1 MPAGNFAMHAT
12 IDNMHP
18 MAGPETTT
26 TERNFALAAHLL
38 LLAGQVVP
46 VVPSLIL
53 WLVKRDES
61 AFIDDHGKEAV
72 NFQISLII
80 YVIISFILM
89 PACGIGGILFAGV
102 YVLAIVTMILASI
115 AASNG
120 RYYRYPMCIRMI
132 P

>member
-1 MPAGNFAMHAT
+1 MYAGDDAMHAT
-12 IDNMHP
+12 INNPHP
-18 MAGPETTT
+18 MAGPVTTS

-61 AFIDDHGKEAV
+61 AFIDDHGKESV
-72 NFQISLII
+72 NFQISLLI
-80 YVIISFILM
+80 YVIIGMILT
-89 PACGIGGILFAGV
+89 PACGIGMVLLAGV
-102 YVLAIVTMILASI
+102 YVLAIVTMIMGSI